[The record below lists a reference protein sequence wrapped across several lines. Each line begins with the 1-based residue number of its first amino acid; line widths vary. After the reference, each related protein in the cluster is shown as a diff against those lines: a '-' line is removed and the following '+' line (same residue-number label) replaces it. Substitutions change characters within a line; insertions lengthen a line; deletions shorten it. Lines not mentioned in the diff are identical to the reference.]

1 MKPLMQRA
9 DVSFCG
15 ILPREEIDAMLAA
28 PSATDVPLYLVRE
41 LSKARDLL
49 DEAEQLA
56 DGSERLIALM
66 DSAFAIEDK
75 ALQWIAKNRAPQRV

>member
-1 MKPLMQRA
+1 MKPPMQRA
-9 DVSFCG
+9 DISFCG
-15 ILPREEIDAMLAA
+15 ILPREAIDAMLTT
-28 PSATDVPLYLVRE
+28 PNATDVPLYWVRE

-49 DEAEQLA
+49 DEAEQLP

-75 ALQWIAKNRAPQRV
+75 ALQWIATG

>member
-1 MKPLMQRA
+1 MKPLMHRA
-9 DVSFCG
+9 DIPICG
-15 ILPREEIDAMLAA
+15 IFPREEIDAMLAT
-28 PSATDVPLYLVRE
+28 PRATDVPPYWVLE

-49 DEAEQLA
+49 DEAEQLP

-75 ALQWIAKNRAPQRV
+75 ALQWANV